1 MTSDPILPGATI
13 GILGGG
19 QLGRMLA
26 MVARRSGYRVHIYN
40 DEPNSPASH
49 FANKSFCGD
58 FDDRLLL
65 GEFAASIDVLTFEF
79 ENVLTEPLAGFETK
93 IPIRPAPHV
102 LHTTQD
108 RIREKQFLKQNGIPL
123 PRFHVIQKMNDIN
136 EGIGHVGLPAVLKT
150 AAGGYDGKGQFVI
163 QRADQAE
170 EAWRLIG
177 QRPATLEA
185 FVNLDCEVSVIV
197 ARGVDGQLACYDPIR
212 NEHARHILDVS
223 TAPCELPK
231 ALCQQA
237 TQIAISVATAFD
249 LTGLICIEFFVARDG
264 QVLVNEIA
272 PRPHN
277 SGHLTIEAHATNQFE
292 QQLRAICGLPLG
304 STRQIRPAAMA
315 NLLGDL
321 WEGGEPKWEK
331 VADCPEAYLHL
342 YDKQSVKNGR
352 KMGHLTVC
360 SDSAAASKQ
369 LAQSVRDSLRR

>member
-26 MVARRSGYRVHIYN
+26 MVARRAGYRVHVYH

-49 FANKSFCGD
+49 FANKAFCGD
-58 FDDRLLL
+58 FGNRQRL

-79 ENVLTEPLAGFETK
+79 ENVLTEPLAGLESK
-93 IPIRPAPHV
+93 IPIRPAPRV
-102 LHTTQD
+102 LHTAQD
-108 RIREKQFLKQNGIPL
+108 RIREKQFLKKNGIPL
-123 PRFHVIQKMNDIN
+123 PRFHIVQKLNDIA

-170 EAWRLIG
+170 EAWQSIG

-185 FVNLDCEVSVIV
+185 FVDLDCEVSVIV
-197 ARGVDGQLACYDPIR
+197 ARGVSGELACYEPIR

-223 TAPCELPK
+223 TSPCELPDSV
-231 ALCQQA
+231 CQQA
-237 TQIAISVATAFD
+237 TQIAISIANAFD
-249 LTGLICIEFFVARDG
+249 LTGLICIEFFIARDG

-277 SGHLTIEAHATNQFE
+277 SGHLTIEAHATSQFE

-321 WEGGEPKWEK
+321 WDEGEPKWEK
-331 VADCPEAYLHL
+331 VAGCPEAYLHL
-342 YDKQSVKNGR
+342 YDKQPAKNGR

-360 SDSAAASKQ
+360 SDGAAPPKQ
-369 LAQSVRDSLRR
+369 LAQSLRDSLRR